1 MRVRL
6 HCSYIRKTCIAAE
19 AVHLEANVGCMAKT
33 KEGQG
38 GKTAHMLKPE
48 GLEAGGLLRHL
59 GQPA

>member
-1 MRVRL
+1 M
-6 HCSYIRKTCIAAE
+6 
-19 AVHLEANVGCMAKT
+19 EANVGCMAKT

-38 GKTAHMLKPE
+38 GKTAHVLKPE

>member
-38 GKTAHMLKPE
+38 GKTAHVLKHRD
-48 GLEAGGLLRHL
+48 LR
-59 GQPA
+59 QEDR